1 MEDEVDK
8 RVENAGK
15 TVIGKMDCAI
25 LGGREEDEARK
36 DL

>member
-1 MEDEVDK
+1 MEDKVGK

-15 TVIGKMDCAI
+15 TVIGKMDHAI
-25 LGGREEDEARK
+25 LERREEGEARK